1 MVLPPQPTDRTIMG
15 VAHMWDH
22 VIMPMLLSLPVSL
35 RSEADRQA
43 VSDTV
48 TALAGHW
55 PVERVVL
62 FGSKA
67 RGDDDPE
74 SDIDLLVINS
84 TEPTAA
90 EEAAMHDTAWDAGIR
105 YGKVVQLVIR
115 SHERWWHGIDQA
127 TPLRRQIDQD
137 GLEVYRR

>member
-1 MVLPPQPTDRTIMG
+1 
-15 VAHMWDH
+15 
-22 VIMPMLLSLPVSL
+22 MPALLSLPESL

-43 VSDTV
+43 VADTV
-48 TALAGHW
+48 ATLAGHW

-74 SDIDLLVINS
+74 SDIDLLVINA
-84 TEPTAA
+84 TEPTPA
-90 EEAAMHDTAWDAGIR
+90 EEAAMHDAAWDAGIR
-105 YGKVVQLVIR
+105 QGKVVQLVIR